1 MAAYKLHTMFLCIL
15 PFLVKGNLNDDFQHL
30 REGIDAITEME
41 LQVFG
46 NETIMDHYR
55 RLRQHLTADYDVNA
69 RPVKYNTNVT
79 EVYVYI
85 VPFSIMNV
93 DEEKQTMDFDC
104 TIFLHWIDQHLTWK
118 EIEFNNISFLT
129 MPPKSVW
136 KPDVFEIHSG
146 GPQSSITE
154 INSTDVEVH
163 SEGDV
168 FWAIPTSLIGRCD
181 FNYDDYPLDA
191 AKCKISLENWTNRG
205 SDVNFIVPHPEPYME
220 YFNNDNPY
228 WNMKECHLDK
238 TDIRFGIHFYP
249 RVELILLL
257 ARRQPIPQYQLQ
269 WVISVIA
276 VLLTLCMFW
285 IPADIR
291 QKLTLGC
298 VVIIILTV
306 SLVTITS
313 TVKVPQVAKLIAKP
327 IRTTMFVVLVAI
339 VFEVIINNF
348 RYIQDYEPP
357 EFILNIFSGTVAK
370 LLVINSVRTE
380 EKPME
385 KVNLYENQDELAP
398 LQRLTKNENW
408 QIIAQIV
415 DRILF
420 IFYVLLLSSIPKTI

>member
-1 MAAYKLHTMFLCIL
+1 MAAYKLYTMFLCIL
-15 PFLVKGNLNDDFQHL
+15 PFLVKGNLNDDYQHL
-30 REGIDAITEME
+30 REGIDTITEME

-46 NETIMDHYR
+46 NKTIMDHYW

-79 EVYVYI
+79 VVNVYM
-85 VPFSIMNV
+85 VPFSILNV
-93 DEEKQTMDFDC
+93 DEEKQSMDFDC
-104 TIFLHWIDQHLTWK
+104 IWFFMWSDEHLSWNK
-118 EIEFNNISFLT
+118 EKFNNISKLY
-129 MPPKSVW
+129 MPPNSIW
-136 KPDVFEIHSG
+136 KPDIFEMQSG
-146 GPQSSITE
+146 GLQSAITE
-154 INSTDVEVH
+154 MNSTNVIVD
-163 SEGDV
+163 SNGIV
-168 FWAIPTSLIGRCD
+168 FWFIPTSLNGKCD

-191 AKCKISLENWTNRG
+191 AKCKIILENWTNRG
-205 SDVNFIVPHPEPYME
+205 REVNFNLLKPGLNLNF
-220 YFNNDNPY
+220 FNKDNPY

-238 TDIRFGIHFYP
+238 TDIRFGNEFFP
-249 RVELILLL
+249 SVQLTLLL
-257 ARRQPIPQYQLQ
+257 ARRQPIPQYKLQ

-298 VVIIILTV
+298 VVLIILTI
-306 SLVTITS
+306 SLITITS
-313 TVKVPQVAKLIAKP
+313 TVKVPQVSELIAKP
-327 IRTTMFVVLVAI
+327 IHITMFVVLLAI
-339 VFEVIINNF
+339 VFEVIIINF

-357 EFILNIFSGTVAK
+357 EFILNIFSGTIAK

-380 EKPME
+380 EKPMD

-420 IFYVLLLSSIPKTI
+420 ISYVILLSSIPKTI

>member
-1 MAAYKLHTMFLCIL
+1 MAAYKLYTMFLCIL

-30 REGIDAITEME
+30 REGIDTITEME

-55 RLRQHLTADYDVNA
+55 RLRQHLTADYEVNA

-93 DEEKQTMDFDC
+93 DEEKQTIDFDC
-104 TIFLHWIDQHLTWK
+104 IILLHWIDQHLTWK
-118 EIEFNNISFLT
+118 EIEFNNISMLT
-129 MPPKSVW
+129 MPPNSIW
-136 KPDVFEIHSG
+136 KPDIY
-146 GPQSSITE
+146 
-154 INSTDVEVH
+154 EVH
-163 SEGDV
+163 SNLDGHV
-168 FWAIPTSLIGRCD
+168 FWAIPTLLIGKCD

-205 SDVNFIVPHPEPYME
+205 SDVNFIVPHPEPYLD
-220 YFNNDNPY
+220 YFNNGNPY
-228 WNMKECHLDK
+228 WNIKGCQLDK
-238 TDIRFGIHFYP
+238 IDVQYQNNFYP
-249 RVELILLL
+249 IVELILLL

-313 TVKVPQVAKLIAKP
+313 TVKLPQVAELIAKP

-339 VFEVIINNF
+339 VFEVIIINF

-385 KVNLYENQDELAP
+385 KLNLYENQDELAP